1 MTDKDVKVKNL
12 PAEIADF
19 YDAIVE
25 KAAALRLDAQQTIA
39 STKKEQ
45 AEMAIQLQQN
55 LAEGESLRK
64 ADFQKLMGEVIEMR
78 QTREKEILD
87 MLAQFHQEEQAVA
100 QGLKQ
105 LFSAGKQARL
115 RDFQKFI
122 AATSRATK
130 TRQAEIEEIAQASLA
145 IRKSAEETIAQFREE
160 REEMVKSWQALAEIM
175 QTKRTPR
182 TAARLKHKASLPESS
197 TALPRVTPRAT
208 RPRKSAKAKKQGE
221 E

>member
-1 MTDKDVKVKNL
+1 MTDKDVKAKSL

-25 KAAALRLDAQQTIA
+25 KAAALRLDAQRTIA
-39 STKKEQ
+39 GVKKEQ

-55 LAEGESLRK
+55 LAEGKSLRK
-64 ADFQKLMGEVIEMR
+64 ADFQKLMGEVIELR
-78 QTREKEILD
+78 QAREKEILD
-87 MLAQFHQEEQAVA
+87 MLAQFHQEEQAIA

-122 AATSRATK
+122 VTTRRATK
-130 TRQAEIEEIAQASLA
+130 TRRAEIEEIAQASLA
-145 IRKSAEETIAQFREE
+145 IRKSAEEAIAQFREE
-160 REEMVKSWQALAEIM
+160 REEMVKSWQALAETM
-175 QTKRTPR
+175 QTKRPPR
-182 TAARLKHKASLPESS
+182 TAARPKNTVSLPESS
-197 TALPRVTPRAT
+197 TAVPRAT
-208 RPRKSAKAKKQGE
+208 RPRKSATAKKQGE